1 MKKSFYLF
9 LFLHFSIGLFGQQS
23 LSQNP
28 IVDSLINLQKNE
40 KNDSIKARASFLLS
54 DYFYQDTTLSKSY
67 LESGDHVQKLWR
79 GQKIIR
85 YLCFELIDRC
95 TIHLKP

>member
-1 MKKSFYLF
+1 MFQAF
-9 LFLHFSIGLFGQQS
+9 FGFME
-23 LSQNP
+23 NRNTK
-28 IVDSLINLQKNE
+28 IFKTLI
-40 KNDSIKARASFLLS
+40 I
-54 DYFYQDTTLSKSY
+54 SY
-67 LESGDHVQKLWR
+67 LMDHVQKLWR